1 MSITVIIEFMPSPAS
16 GKSVK
21 KSILTSCDL
30 STRIFIFWSC
40 PRANVLSHSQFGRLD
55 SSQQILG
62 YPLSFLSSRTLYRSD
77 LMFSE
82 LLNVRN
88 MGHYDTLSVA
98 RRFNCR
104 VLPLQLSTTADV
116 WDGLNFTAVQN
127 TAIAQQQPCDCPTD
141 HTRCQTKETRDSRSH
156 STKAVGQNCQNVC
169 YRLLMTSNNST
180 KPHTDVARHSQNT
193 VIH

>member
-1 MSITVIIEFMPSPAS
+1 MVTPKVTESFTLASSSFGIWTNQLLGVGPTASTIGCGNIEIFAPGTGPS
-16 GKSVK
+16 
-21 KSILTSCDL
+21 
-30 STRIFIFWSC
+30 
-40 PRANVLSHSQFGRLD
+40 
-55 SSQQILG
+55 
-62 YPLSFLSSRTLYRSD
+62 SSRLI
-77 LMFSE
+77 
-82 LLNVRN
+82 VV
-88 MGHYDTLSVA
+88 GVA

-116 WDGLNFTAVQN
+116 WDGVNFTAVQN